1 MTKPD
6 PTYIDATEMA
16 GRQRDIS
23 VAEFFLK
30 NRHLLGF
37 DSQAKALLITVKEA
51 VCAVVQ

>member
-1 MTKPD
+1 MTKRD
-6 PTYIDATEMA
+6 PTYITATEMA